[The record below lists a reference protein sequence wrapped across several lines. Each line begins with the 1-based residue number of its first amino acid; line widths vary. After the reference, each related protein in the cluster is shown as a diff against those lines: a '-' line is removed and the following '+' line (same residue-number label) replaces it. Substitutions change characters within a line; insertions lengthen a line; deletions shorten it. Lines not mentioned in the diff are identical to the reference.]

1 MSRAHIP
8 DGSSSF
14 RTPLPIRCSMFGRQA
29 LLPDSLEG
37 TRRFTR
43 KTHPLSLF
51 QLDAVA
57 T

>member
-29 LLPDSLEG
+29 LLPDSLKRGHE
-37 TRRFTR
+37 TLHKENAST
-43 KTHPLSLF
+43 
-51 QLDAVA
+51 
-57 T
+57 